1 MIPIKAQIINKL
13 DQLPEPILEQVYQFV
28 NNLTTKI
35 DIEDDPFLKVIGIL
49 SGESINS
56 EEIDDILYNSKE

>member
-1 MIPIKAQIINKL
+1 
-13 DQLPEPILEQVYQFV
+13 LPEPILEQVYQFV
-28 NNLTTKI
+28 NNLTAKI
-35 DIEDDPFLKVIGIL
+35 DIEDDPFFKVIGIL